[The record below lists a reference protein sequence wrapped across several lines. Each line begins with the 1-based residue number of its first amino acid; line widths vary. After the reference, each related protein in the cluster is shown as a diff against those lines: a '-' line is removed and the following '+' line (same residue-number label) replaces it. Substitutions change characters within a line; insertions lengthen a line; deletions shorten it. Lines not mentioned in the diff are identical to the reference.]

1 MCKFGET
8 VASTNNGI
16 SGVAVSVVAVGA
28 LFIWAGVQNQT
39 IINTLRDI
47 AHGRT
52 PTPGEQKKTEFSNS
66 GGGYIAP
73 STGSGGNQRVV
84 EIAAQYKGRPYVFG
98 GGHGTVCPKGG
109 MDCSGYV
116 SCVLNRAGLMTGTL
130 TTDGFSRWGISVPF
144 KDRKPGD
151 IIVWTG
157 GPGGG
162 HMGIIIDDDTM
173 WHSPCTGC
181 GGVQKASYKSSR
193 TGRVSNV
200 RRARNG

>member
-1 MCKFGET
+1 M
-8 VASTNNGI
+8 ASTNNGI

-28 LFIWAGVQNQT
+28 LLVWSGINNTKVAKSLVEILAGFGPVK
-39 IINTLRDI
+39 
-47 AHGRT
+47 
-52 PTPGEQKKTEFSNS
+52 GEQKTTDFSS
-66 GGGYIAP
+66 RPGGGYIAP
-73 STGSGGNQRVV
+73 SIGGGNQRVV
-84 EIAAQYKGRPYVFG
+84 DIAASYKGRKYVFG
-98 GGHGTVCPKGG
+98 GGHGTVCPSGG

-130 TTDGFSRWGISVPF
+130 TTDGFSRWGVSVPF
-144 KDRKPGD
+144 NERKPGD

-162 HMGIIIDDDTM
+162 HMGIIIDSDTM

-181 GGVQKASYKSSR
+181 GGVQKASYGSSR